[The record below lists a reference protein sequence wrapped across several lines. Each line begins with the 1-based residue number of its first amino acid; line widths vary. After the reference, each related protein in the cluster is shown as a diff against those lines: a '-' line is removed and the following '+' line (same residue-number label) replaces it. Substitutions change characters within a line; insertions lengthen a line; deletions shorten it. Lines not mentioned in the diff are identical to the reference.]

1 MIKGRCLVLLGVLML
16 AGCDKVNQD
25 NFARLEAGMQ
35 RGEVEQL
42 LGKPTE
48 CSGALA
54 FTSCT
59 WGDQERFISV
69 QFAADKVMMFS
80 GRGLR

>member
-1 MIKGRCLVLLGVLML
+1 MMRGRYLVLLGCLL
-16 AGCDKVNQD
+16 LSGCDKVSQE
-25 NFARLEAGMQ
+25 NFARLEAGMN

-69 QFAADKVMMFS
+69 QYAADKVLMFS

>member
-1 MIKGRCLVLLGVLML
+1 MLLGCLL
-16 AGCDKVNQD
+16 LSGCDKVSQE
-25 NFARLEAGMQ
+25 NFARLEAGMS

-59 WGDQERFISV
+59 WGDKERFISV
-69 QFAADKVMMFS
+69 QYAADKVLMFS

>member
-1 MIKGRCLVLLGVLML
+1 MLLGCLL
-16 AGCDKVNQD
+16 LSGCDKVSQE
-25 NFARLEAGMQ
+25 NFARLEAGMN

-69 QFAADKVMMFS
+69 QYAADKVLMFS

>member
-1 MIKGRCLVLLGVLML
+1 MLRKIALVGLAALSL
-16 AGCDKVNQD
+16 AGCDKVSQE
-25 NFARLEAGMQ
+25 NFARLEAGMS

-69 QFAADKVMMFS
+69 QYAADKVLMFS

>member
-1 MIKGRCLVLLGVLML
+1 MRGRYLVLLGCL
-16 AGCDKVNQD
+16 ALSGCDKVSQE
-25 NFARLEAGMQ
+25 NFARLEAGMN

-69 QFAADKVMMFS
+69 QYAADKVLMFS

>member
-1 MIKGRCLVLLGVLML
+1 MIKGRCLLLLGALAL

-25 NFARLEAGMQ
+25 NFARLEAGMK

-69 QFAADKVMMFS
+69 QYAADKVMMFS

>member
-1 MIKGRCLVLLGVLML
+1 MLLGCLL
-16 AGCDKVNQD
+16 LSGCDKVSQE
-25 NFARLEAGMQ
+25 NFARLEAGMS

-69 QFAADKVMMFS
+69 QYAADKVLMFS

>member
-1 MIKGRCLVLLGVLML
+1 MLLGCLL
-16 AGCDKVNQD
+16 LSGCDKVSQE
-25 NFARLEAGMQ
+25 NFARLEPGMN

-69 QFAADKVMMFS
+69 QYAADKVLMFS

>member
-1 MIKGRCLVLLGVLML
+1 MIRKSMICLACLLLV
-16 AGCDKVNQD
+16 ACDKVNQE
-25 NFARLEAGMQ
+25 NFSQLEAGMS
-35 RGEVEQL
+35 RSEVEQL
-42 LGKPTE
+42 LGKPKE

-69 QFAADKVMMFS
+69 QYAADKVLMFS